1 MGFFSD
7 LKEDL
12 SQAVNELLP
21 DTEETSE
28 TKETETPENVETTV
42 GLEDLNLSDMLDKL
56 DQLGADMSFDS
67 VEEKKAEEDVPDEP
81 TDILAAANA
90 I

>member
-28 TKETETPENVETTV
+28 TKETETPKNVETTV
-42 GLEDLNLSDMLDKL
+42 WTGRS
-56 DQLGADMSFDS
+56 QSQRHAG
-67 VEEKKAEEDVPDEP
+67 
-81 TDILAAANA
+81 
-90 I
+90 

>member
-42 GLEDLNLSDMLDKL
+42 GLEDISACLDKL
-56 DQLGADMSFDS
+56 QGLKSDTRC
-67 VEEKKAEEDVPDEP
+67 K
-81 TDILAAANA
+81 DILNF
-90 I
+90 

>member
-28 TKETETPENVETTV
+28 TKETETPENVETTA
-42 GLEDLNLSDMLDKL
+42 LFYDI
-56 DQLGADMSFDS
+56 
-67 VEEKKAEEDVPDEP
+67 VPDGGSIDLAYRVTIENAQAGEIEYHL
-81 TDILAAANA
+81 DIRAK
-90 I
+90 